1 MTSVP
6 VGSLHCVMYHQI
18 RRPDLED
25 PERIRERIKEAAQYV
40 PLSRLSLSPQCGFA
54 STEIGNKLTE
64 EDQWKK
70 IALVRDIAQ
79 TVWG

>member
-1 MTSVP
+1 MTTK
-6 VGSLHCVMYHQI
+6 
-18 RRPDLED
+18 RPDLED
-25 PERIRERIKEAAQYV
+25 PECIKARIREAAQYV

-64 EDQWKK
+64 EEQWKK

-79 TVWG
+79 AVWG